1 MVYYKITIVALIFI
15 IAVLLIGIYS
25 LLDKVT
31 RYEKT
36 IARKQAIIESLRDTI
51 RKCIDILERNK
62 KKNLERNDETCSKS

>member
-15 IAVLLIGIYS
+15 IAALLIGIYS

-31 RYEKT
+31 RYEKI
-36 IARKQAIIESLRDTI
+36 IARKQTIIESLRDTI

-62 KKNLERNDETCSKS
+62 KKNLERNDETCSKP

>member
-25 LLDKVT
+25 LLDKIT
-31 RYEKT
+31 RYEKI

-62 KKNLERNDETCSKS
+62 KKNLERNDETCSKP